1 MNSPRVL
8 NPWRVVI
15 TTNEYSMSGFENSLT
30 WHDFE
35 KVDIRVG
42 TIVQA
47 EVFAEAKK
55 PAYKLHI
62 DFGPLGI
69 KKTSAQITVLYSTE
83 ELIGKQVVAVIN
95 FPPKQIANIQSE
107 CLILGALGD
116 NKEITLLALDKGVE
130 NGLRIG

>member
-1 MNSPRVL
+1 
-8 NPWRVVI
+8 
-15 TTNEYSMSGFENSLT
+15 MSESINNLS
-30 WHDFE
+30 WQDFE

-42 TIVQA
+42 TITQA
-47 EVFAEAKK
+47 EIFSEAKK
-55 PAYKLHI
+55 PAYKLYI

-83 ELIGKQVVAVIN
+83 ELIGKQVVAVVN

-107 CLILGALGD
+107 CLILGAIGG
-116 NKEITLLALDKGVE
+116 NKEITLLSLDKGVE